1 MGSRIWLAGK
11 ILDYLDMVRRS
22 RSFCNGLDRNLCSS
36 DWRYQ
41 LGDGELGERVK
52 LLVYTGAVVI
62 GALLALDLP
71 LLYPTLLIATLE
83 FIIIMFMYFRKD
95 IELLPGKQYFLM
107 LQDKNLFGRR
117 KIGKFNLDL
126 SHLWRKTT

>member
-1 MGSRIWLAGK
+1 M
-11 ILDYLDMVRRS
+11 
-22 RSFCNGLDRNLCSS
+22 N
-36 DWRYQ
+36 
-41 LGDGELGERVK
+41 
-52 LLVYTGAVVI
+52 LLVYASSVVI
-62 GALLALDLP
+62 GAFIALDLP
-71 LLYPTLLIATLE
+71 LLYPTLLIAALE

-107 LQDKNLFGRR
+107 LQDKKLFGRR

>member
-1 MGSRIWLAGK
+1 M
-11 ILDYLDMVRRS
+11 
-22 RSFCNGLDRNLCSS
+22 
-36 DWRYQ
+36 
-41 LGDGELGERVK
+41 K
-52 LLVYTGAVVI
+52 LLVYIFSLAI
-62 GALLALDLP
+62 GASLILLP